1 MTNIVRRASVLDPE
15 RAARAIRARGFT
27 LERFAQVAGVSRKTL
42 GDWLSG
48 RRCCQLATELRV
60 VRALRDYPIIITADP
75 DAATGWAVPMPP
87 AARQVVGPP
96 VGAVRSVESAPR
108 RRPGPSLDDY
118 AAALAVE
125 PSVRAWQSYGYRL
138 VPSGRVG
145 AAFKRALADG
155 RIWDAFP
162 ETYGDESGYRATV
175 GMGWHPLWP

>member
-1 MTNIVRRASVLDPE
+1 MLDPE
-15 RAARAIRARGFT
+15 LAARAIRARGFT
-27 LERFAQVAGVSRKTL
+27 LERFAQTAGVSRKTL

-48 RRCCQLATELRV
+48 RRCCQLATELRI
-60 VRALRDYPIIITADP
+60 VRALRDYPIIITSDP

-87 AARQVVGPP
+87 AGRQVVGPP
-96 VGAVRSVESAPR
+96 VGFVRLAENGPR
-108 RRPGPSLDDY
+108 RRPGPTLDDY
-118 AAALAVE
+118 AAALTTARPLE
-125 PSVRAWQSYGYRL
+125 AWQSYGYRL

-175 GMGWHPLWP
+175 GMRWQPLWP

>member
-1 MTNIVRRASVLDPE
+1 MLDPE

-27 LERFAQVAGVSRKTL
+27 LERFALTAGVSRKTL

-48 RRCCQLATELRV
+48 RRCCQLATGLRI
-60 VRALRDYPIIITADP
+60 VRALRDYPVIITSDP

-87 AARQVVGPP
+87 AARQVVGAP

-118 AAALAVE
+118 AAALTT
-125 PSVRAWQSYGYRL
+125 VRPLEAWQSYGYRL
-138 VPSGRVG
+138 VPTGRVG
-145 AAFKRALADG
+145 QAFLRALADG

-162 ETYGDESGYRATV
+162 ETYGDESGYRAAA
-175 GMGWHPLWP
+175 GLDWHPLWP